1 MYNVSYLN
9 FSYALSLSLSGLV
22 IVLLK
27 KFLLQTTIW
36 FSGFSQSYYVIFLLV
51 FMDLLP
57 KIRNRSCLV
66 VSMFLFL
73 CDCVYSLNEKRN
85 NRLLVHVFLFYI
97 IIIFGVSGRIM
108 KRPLHNFIQKIKRE
122 R

>member
-9 FSYALSLSLSGLV
+9 LSYALSLSLSGLV

-27 KFLLQTTIW
+27 KFLLQTNIW

-73 CDCVYSLNEKRN
+73 CDCVYSRNEKRN
-85 NRLLVHVFLFYI
+85 NKLLVYVFLFYI

-108 KRPLHNFIQKIKRE
+108 KRPLHRILFR